1 MHVSK
6 MLRMFDV
13 GGTVQ
18 PPTLPDGYETLI
30 SMLNEIK
37 QMSHTTPSG
46 SAQTTLN
53 EKQATRLMDS
63 IFEFNQ
69 TYFPEIPIA
78 DKISKRFV
86 SNVPMEIFKQ
96 TIDCVDKEYDDILNP
111 MMLFYV
117 FLTDIDE
124 YTYAKYL
131 QILHHVIMEHMDT
144 INELASEYDAY
155 MNEEESS

>member
-6 MLRMFDV
+6 MLKMFDV

-18 PPTLPDGYETLI
+18 PPTLPDGYETLV

-37 QMSHTTPSG
+37 QMSHSTSST
-46 SAQTTLN
+46 AQTTLN
-53 EKQATRLMDS
+53 EKQANRLMDS

-69 TYFPEIPIA
+69 TYFNEIPIA
-78 DKISKRFV
+78 DQISKRFV
-86 SNVPMEIFKQ
+86 LNVPEEIFKQ

-117 FLTDIDE
+117 FLTDTDE

-131 QILHHVIMEHMDT
+131 QILHRVMSEHMDT

-155 MNEEESS
+155 LNEEE